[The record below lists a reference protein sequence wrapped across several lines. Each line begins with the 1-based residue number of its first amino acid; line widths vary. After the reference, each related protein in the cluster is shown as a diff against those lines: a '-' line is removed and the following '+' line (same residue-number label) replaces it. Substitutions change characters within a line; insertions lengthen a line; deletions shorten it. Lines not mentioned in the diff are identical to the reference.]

1 LHRLSAMLAGDD
13 SVAMP
18 FFRNRT
24 VNLLNMH
31 YAVHAMALS
40 GGAAFFSVYLLKAG
54 VSAQG
59 VLVSLAAILLGRFV
73 LRPIV
78 VPLGV
83 RFGLRAL
90 VIAGTLLSASQYALL
105 ARVHGVG
112 PALYLLCAVSSA
124 GDTLYW
130 TGYHAYFAALGDH
143 EHRGSQTSA
152 REAIAAAVGIAAPI
166 ATAFG
171 LTLLGPAPTFLLTTI
186 VVALSAV
193 PLLFTPDVTVEPRA
207 PGAFK
212 ASLSGA
218 KLFAADGWQG
228 AGFYFV
234 WQLVL
239 FFSLGPSFLNFGGA
253 LAAAAL
259 VGAAGGL
266 VLGHNIDAGHG
277 ARAAWIA
284 TAAMAAA
291 ILLKFLVPGHPV
303 LAVTANALG
312 ALAACLYMPTLMT
325 AVYNQAKRSPS
336 VLRFHVAAEGG
347 WDIGS
352 ASALLLTALLVHL
365 GASLSFGLLLSLL
378 GTAAALLQLRRYF
391 RAVRQRTL

>member
-1 LHRLSAMLAGDD
+1 MS
-13 SVAMP
+13 

-24 VNLLNMH
+24 VNLLNLH
-31 YAVHAMALS
+31 YGVHAVALS
-40 GGAAFFSVYLLKAG
+40 GGAAFFTVYLLKAG
-54 VSAQG
+54 VGAQG
-59 VLVSLAAILLGRFV
+59 VLVSLACILLGRFV
-73 LRPIV
+73 LRPMV

-90 VIAGTLLSASQYALL
+90 VIAGTLMSASQYALL

-130 TGYHAYFAALGDH
+130 TSYHAYFAALGDH
-143 EHRGSQTSA
+143 EHRGSQTSM
-152 REAIAAAVGIAAPI
+152 REAIAATVGIVAPL

-171 LTLLGPAPTFLLTTI
+171 LTLLGAVPTFLLTTI
-186 VVALSAV
+186 VVALSAA
-193 PLLFTPDVTVEPRA
+193 PLFFTPDVAVEPHA
-207 PGAFK
+207 PGALK
-212 ASLSGA
+212 ASLAGA
-218 KLFAADGWQG
+218 TLFAADGWQG
-228 AGFYFV
+228 AGFYFL

-239 FFSLGPSFLNFGGA
+239 FFSLGQNFLNFGGA

-266 VLGHNIDAGHG
+266 VLGRHIDAGFG

-284 TAAMAAA
+284 TGSVAAVTLLRFAA
-291 ILLKFLVPGHPV
+291 PGHPV
-303 LAVTANALG
+303 IAVAANALG
-312 ALAACLYMPTLMT
+312 SLAICLYMPTLMT
-325 AVYNQAKRSPS
+325 ATYNQAKRSPS

-347 WDIGS
+347 WDIGG

-365 GASLSFGLLLSLL
+365 GLPLAIGVPLSLA
-378 GTAAALLQLRRYF
+378 GTAAVLVQLRAYF
-391 RAVRQRTL
+391 AGARNTTLVSP

>member
-1 LHRLSAMLAGDD
+1 
-13 SVAMP
+13 MP

-24 VNLLNMH
+24 VNLLNLH
-31 YAVHAMALS
+31 YGVHAVALS
-40 GGAAFFSVYLLKAG
+40 GGAAFFTVYLLKAG
-54 VSAQG
+54 VSVQG
-59 VLVSLAAILLGRFV
+59 VLLSLAAILLGRLA
-73 LRPIV
+73 LRPMV

-90 VIAGTLLSASQYALL
+90 VIAGTLMSAAQYALL

-130 TGYHAYFAALGDH
+130 TSYHSYFAALGDH
-143 EHRGSQTSA
+143 EHRGSQTSM
-152 REAIAAAVGIAAPI
+152 REAIAAGVGIIAPI

-171 LTLLGPAPTFLLTTI
+171 LTLVGAVPVFLLTTC

-193 PLLFTPDVTVEPRA
+193 PLFFTPDVAVEPHV

-218 KLFAADGWQG
+218 GLFAADGWNG

-234 WQLVL
+234 WQIVL
-239 FFSLGPSFLNFGGA
+239 FFTLRQDFLDFGGA

-259 VGAAGGL
+259 VGAIGGL

-284 TAAMAAA
+284 ASAMAAVI
-291 ILLKFLVPGHPV
+291 ILRFFAPGQPA
-303 LAVTANALG
+303 LAVAANALG
-312 ALAACLYMPTLMT
+312 ALSACLYLPTLLT

-336 VLRFHVAAEGG
+336 ILRFHVAAEGG
-347 WDIGS
+347 WDVGGS
-352 ASALLLTALLVHL
+352 SALLITALLVHL
-365 GASLSFGLLLSLL
+365 GVKLPYGLLLSLL
-378 GTAAALLQLRRYF
+378 GIAAAFLQLRRYF
-391 RAVRQRTL
+391 SGVRQHTN